1 VDWPLVSR
9 YEQKLIAQHRRE
21 LEQRAGPG
29 AVQEEKQRTAQAI
42 RESDQFYNTAPYLQF
57 VPYVTASLGRRVMS
71 RDFYITRNVEI
82 LALFLLGLYTGRRGI
97 LAQPVMSE
105 N

>member
-1 VDWPLVSR
+1 MDWPLVSR

-57 VPYVTASLGRRVMS
+57 VPYVTLPPAPTAALKAASVHVVIVRVPLEWFARHLTAS
-71 RDFYITRNVEI
+71 KLPR
-82 LALFLLGLYTGRRGI
+82 
-97 LAQPVMSE
+97 
-105 N
+105 